1 MTYSRSLQFHVEE
14 HYNEFDKLF
23 VDPVLCRLV
32 NTLFMPSH
40 VTELLPVNL
49 ISYKSVPPAFF
60 FLVPLIFPSFN
71 CPCSNIGGNWGCNKC
86 ANPFIMSWHILLE
99 RFTSSIFRFSLWT
112 KMLERLT
119 LAFLLCWNKP
129 HLLPLLLLLVDVNP
143 LRTQLSWHAFHQ
155 LCLSVPT
162 AVQQHS

>member
-1 MTYSRSLQFHVEE
+1 MTYSWSLQFHVEE

-60 FLVPLIFPSFN
+60 LFSTTCF
-71 CPCSNIGGNWGCNKC
+71 
-86 ANPFIMSWHILLE
+86 
-99 RFTSSIFRFSLWT
+99 SIF
-112 KMLERLT
+112 
-119 LAFLLCWNKP
+119 
-129 HLLPLLLLLVDVNP
+129 
-143 LRTQLSWHAFHQ
+143 
-155 LCLSVPT
+155 
-162 AVQQHS
+162 